1 MKLLPSAPGYL
12 NRNAEIPTIA
22 DYLDLSVLLFFFTP
36 PRYLHQ
42 NACHP
47 PGNNMQILA
56 VRERFVPGKL
66 DLALFECAICKC
78 RTMENLARGNGCTEV
93 SRLCHAIYFRHHNYG
108 EVTLLYLALKTVSTH
123 GISFQSF
130 CAFFRSSSPNHLTA
144 KPNRRFFS
152 FIIPFL

>member
-78 RTMENLARGNGCTEV
+78 RTMENLRGEMV
-93 SRLCHAIYFRHHNYG
+93 
-108 EVTLLYLALKTVSTH
+108 VPK
-123 GISFQSF
+123 
-130 CAFFRSSSPNHLTA
+130 
-144 KPNRRFFS
+144 
-152 FIIPFL
+152 FLDSAMQFTFDITIMEK